1 MVLDQLTA
9 PVPISASAR
18 GIARD
23 IRRRIAAEDIHFEA
37 AAKKL
42 IEPISSRLH
51 RYPTRAPRPE
61 MLAGLVKDWHDLPAI
76 DWRLNVSAELE
87 KTRCAVTERRLQSAG
102 VLRSKDWAEGEPD
115 IAVIE
120 VALSIDQHRQKLRTR
135 CLCTLSMHAIS
146 RRVQRHSD
154 ASETAILC
162 DIAIA
167 AEAAAGDASARRGL
181 QDHDRPGDRLWMARP
196 GRSTAST

>member
-1 MVLDQLTA
+1 
-9 PVPISASAR
+9 
-18 GIARD
+18 
-23 IRRRIAAEDIHFEA
+23 
-37 AAKKL
+37 
-42 IEPISSRLH
+42 
-51 RYPTRAPRPE
+51 
-61 MLAGLVKDWHDLPAI
+61 MLAGLVKDCRPFRAI

-87 KTRCAVTERRLQSAG
+87 KTRCAVTERRLSAG
-102 VLRSKDWAEGEPD
+102 ILRSKDWAEGEPD

-120 VALSIDQHRQKLRTR
+120 VALSIDQHRLKLRTR

-167 AEAAAGDASARRGL
+167 AEAAAGVLQPGVGYKIMTDPETGSGWRGRAVQQRQPDGETYPVL
-181 QDHDRPGDRLWMARP
+181 SIRTWISDG
-196 GRSTAST
+196 